1 MRVLF
6 TFLFTVCLTALQGQ
20 IVCNQNGNLIIYS
33 NYDGGIVTINVDQNI
48 PNLKIGICTYEPVQV
63 SFTGPF
69 VGNVT
74 EVVYGGFNSIQGSD
88 NCLLGDFPTSITGV
102 DASIV
107 SINTNPAVG
116 YPNPNGWP
124 NLVGVA
130 GACSST
136 QNAGGANTPDQVV
149 YYFEQVTGGIFYA
162 HLTQYNCWINTV
174 YNVSDGGNCCV
185 VPTSSCV
192 APVADAGADVTIC
205 PGGSASIG
213 GAPTASGGSSSN
225 YTYSWSPAAGLSD
238 PTVANPVVSPLSD
251 QTYTVT
257 VSNGNV
263 NCSSTSSVDVSIG
276 STQTLPVTVIGSLL
290 LCPNE
295 TLELQ
300 ADPGFTNYLWSTTET
315 SSSIVVSAAGSFSVS
330 AESVTGCPAVS
341 AVYTVTQDVPFAVSV
356 TPSEDVQLCGNETV
370 LLSAQAGLSNYVW
383 SNNVTGASLLV
394 SQSGGYSVS
403 AENVNGCPGTSAIV
417 TVQVDPAPV
426 SSFIYN
432 QLDEYTVQFTCTDPN
447 ATAWLWDFGSGNT
460 STLENPQY
468 DFLFD
473 NDWPVSLIV
482 TNACGSDTLNELV
495 TVIKSGIREL
505 FDTPIRLIS
514 GADYIQLMGNATEPI
529 DVQIAVYTALGQ
541 RMESQTRQL
550 KSEWQITFST
560 ASYSA
565 GIYFIVLHSN
575 AGNAYVK
582 WTRK

>member
-63 SFTGPF
+63 TFTGPF

-74 EVVYGGFNSIQGSD
+74 EVVYGGFNSIQGND

-107 SINTNPAVG
+107 SINTYPAVG

-124 NLVGVA
+124 NLVGVI

-341 AVYTVTQDVPFAVSV
+341 AVYTVTQDVPFAVLV

-417 TVQVDPAPV
+417 TVQVDPAPL

-447 ATAWLWDFGSGNT
+447 ATAWLWNFGSGNT
-460 STLENPQY
+460 STVENPQY

-565 GIYFIVLHSN
+565 GIYLIVLHSN

-582 WTRK
+582 WARK